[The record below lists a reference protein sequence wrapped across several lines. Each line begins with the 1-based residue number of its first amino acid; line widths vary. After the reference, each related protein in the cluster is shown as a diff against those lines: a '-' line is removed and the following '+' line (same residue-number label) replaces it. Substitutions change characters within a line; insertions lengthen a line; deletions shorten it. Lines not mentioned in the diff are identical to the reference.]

1 MLTTRR
7 QHHDHRLLAQPAA
20 RLPRPCA
27 QTRRL
32 QRGRH
37 QGGDD
42 SGGDDS
48 GRRHQRTKDGGECD
62 GSELIFSAHGLDGGD
77 NEITG
82 TFVAGTMVK
91 GLGRVTNPCDIDLSF
106 TTNDSCLVKVWRVL
120 QEGAVKAELGQSC
133 DDAITEWTVPA
144 NGVVEEITL
153 LSDRHTFTA
162 GTWTL
167 EAELNIGNNKPQAEI
182 TAVAE

>member
-1 MLTTRR
+1 MIIGFWLSL
-7 QHHDHRLLAQPAA
+7 LLACPAPV
-20 RLPRPCA
+20 LKPDDS
-27 QTRRL
+27 
-32 QRGRH
+32 
-37 QGGDD
+37 GGDD

-48 GRRHQRTKDGGECD
+48 GGDSSADDSGLRDCD
-62 GSELIFSAHGLDGGD
+62 GSDLIYTAHGLDGGD

-82 TFVAGTMVK
+82 TFVAGTIVK
-91 GLGRVTNPCDIDLSF
+91 GLGRVTNPCNIDLSF

-120 QEGAVKAELGQSC
+120 QDGAVKAELGQSC

-144 NGVVEEITL
+144 QGVVEETTL

-167 EAELNIGNNKPQAEI
+167 QAELNIGTNKPEVEI
-182 TAVAE
+182 AAVAE

>member
-1 MLTTRR
+1 MIIGFWLSL
-7 QHHDHRLLAQPAA
+7 LLACPAPVLKPDDSGA
-20 RLPRPCA
+20 DD
-27 QTRRL
+27 TS
-32 QRGRH
+32 
-37 QGGDD
+37 GDD

-48 GRRHQRTKDGGECD
+48 GGGDSSADDSGGEGCD
-62 GSELIFSAHGLDGGD
+62 GSDLIYSAHGLDGGD
-77 NEITG
+77 NEITD

-120 QEGAVKAELGQSC
+120 QDGAVKAELGQSC